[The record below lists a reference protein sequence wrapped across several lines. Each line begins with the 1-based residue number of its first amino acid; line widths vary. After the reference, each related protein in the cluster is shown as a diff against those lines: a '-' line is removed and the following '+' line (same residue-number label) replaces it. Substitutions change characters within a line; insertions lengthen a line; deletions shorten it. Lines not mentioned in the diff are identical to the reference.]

1 MRRGK
6 VSRLKKLGAG
16 VWLFFFVFL
25 FVSGK
30 TSQSLEQGGD
40 GYQPKILI
48 FINWKDLMCA
58 NCLNSFVTFFNSLPS
73 PWLRDNALGI
83 LVGER
88 GPRAG
93 NHWPIMAKKIRG
105 FIQANQLSFPIWI
118 DQGRLFKNMSSRGT
132 CLLIMGEKVDS
143 LSVYSFPLFPR
154 QEDEIRQ
161 KIMGLGKK

>member
-25 FVSGK
+25 FISGK

-40 GYQPKILI
+40 GYQPK
-48 FINWKDLMCA
+48 
-58 NCLNSFVTFFNSLPS
+58 
-73 PWLRDNALGI
+73 
-83 LVGER
+83 

-132 CLLIMGEKVDS
+132 CLIIMGEKVDS